1 MMSRE
6 LGVESGEWACLQ
18 AVPSGIDFSEF
29 PTSYF
34 LLPTPIAPLSQRIP
48 LPEYL
53 TCRRANQ

>member
-1 MMSRE
+1 MM
-6 LGVESGEWACLQ
+6 SGEWVCLKS
-18 AVPSGIDFSEF
+18 VPLGIGFSEF